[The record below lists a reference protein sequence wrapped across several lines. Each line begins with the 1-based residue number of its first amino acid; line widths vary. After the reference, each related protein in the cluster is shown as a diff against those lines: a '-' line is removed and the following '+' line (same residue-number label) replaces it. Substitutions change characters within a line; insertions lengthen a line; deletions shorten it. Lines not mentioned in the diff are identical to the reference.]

1 MRKLLVAVLLST
13 GLCPPAAGFDLFRPD
28 LWFAPSDCVVQIPDI
43 SVSSRESEVLIDH
56 SMPHERIDG
65 IARDL
70 RGAVMSGWRTNG
82 LAAAQLRSEGD
93 TFMSIQELS
102 DGSWCGSL
110 EGGRFDIGYD
120 DPMRIYV
127 TSQYAPGSCPYEAIV
142 QHELQHVDIYRSVL
156 SAHLGDA
163 DRRIATIVFGNGPV
177 RGATKGDVAAGID
190 AIVERAVSEVVDE
203 IAAES
208 RQRNG
213 VLDTVDNYMRVQSAC
228 PQW

>member
-1 MRKLLVAVLLST
+1 MRKTLAAALITT
-13 GLCPPAAGFDLFRPD
+13 GICSPAAGFDLFRPD
-28 LWFAPSDCVVQIPDI
+28 LWFAPSDCVVQVPDI
-43 SVSSRESEVLIDH
+43 TVSSRASEVMIDH

-93 TFMSIQELS
+93 TFMSIQEMS
-102 DGSWCGSL
+102 DGSWCGYL
-110 EGGRFDIGYD
+110 EAARFDIGYD
-120 DPMRIYV
+120 DPMRVYV
-127 TSQYAPGSCPYEAIV
+127 TSQYPQGTCPYEAIV

-156 SAHLGDA
+156 SSHLDDA
-163 DRRIATIVFGNGPV
+163 DRRIAAIVFGNGPV
-177 RGATKGDVAAGID
+177 RGETKDDVAAGID
-190 AIVERAVSEVVDE
+190 ALVERAVSEVVDE

-228 PQW
+228 SQW